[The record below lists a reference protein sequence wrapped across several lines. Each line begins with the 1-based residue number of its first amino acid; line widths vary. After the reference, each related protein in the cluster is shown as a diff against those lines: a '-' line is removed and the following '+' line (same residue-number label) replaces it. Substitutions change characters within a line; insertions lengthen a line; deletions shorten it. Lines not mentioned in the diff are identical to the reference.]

1 MLKHLAFRSQAIFLV
16 ILAVLAFVAPAAAE
30 RLIDPHELEAWADA
44 YYGRA
49 VAEKRTPGIT
59 VSVVQDGEVIF
70 AKGYGYADYVKRT
83 PVDPETSGFIIG
95 SITKTFIATAIAQLV
110 DRGAIASLDDPVN
123 KYLKRIQLPGAR
135 GAQATIRHL
144 LSHRGGFEDRFFGI
158 HQKGEGVEIPLKPA
172 EIKRVI
178 PELVM
183 EPGGY
188 SAYSNWGFTLLGF
201 MIEDVTGE
209 RLDDY
214 LKKNIWNP
222 LGMAHTSML
231 YGKRPENL
239 SMSYQ
244 FEADGTPV
252 PEPLLNADYPPHPGI
267 GPMGGIVS
275 TAADMARYMNAH
287 LFAGEDGGYP
297 LVSKKMF
304 AELHTEKF
312 RNSLYGVGFG
322 LAFMTGKLN
331 GVQSIEHGG
340 GAPGFQSML
349 VMIPEK
355 RLGFF
360 ASTMEGGLVAWA
372 KNDAVAK
379 DGIAKNAFS
388 GFELRQSF
396 VEKFLKPTDHFE
408 SGRKSDLQKLVGTY
422 WGLRRPFTTVEM
434 LGQAFN
440 PATVLSVELTEDGK
454 GLLMSGMGP
463 YTEIGNG
470 VFTSPA
476 GKTVWKDPYAIDMFL
491 PPYISFNLDQDGNAT
506 AMSAGVTDQFWV
518 RVSPIF
524 NPRTMLL
531 SLMIFGALTLTGAL
545 LFVWPQKKRLSN
557 PGNYL
562 GLLAALAVIAIPAAM
577 TLGFGERDD
586 LINQMLVGDK
596 GRFWIMVVA
605 ANAMIVLALLL
616 VFRTVKEWAQP
627 KGEAAAGWASVGRK
641 AHMSVVAVS
650 ALGLLVAFNFFNLL
664 GVHIPG

>member
-1 MLKHLAFRSQAIFLV
+1 MLKHLASKSQAIFLV
-16 ILAVLAFVAPAAAE
+16 ILAVLAFVAPAEAE
-30 RLIDPHELEAWADA
+30 RLIDPQELETWADA

-70 AKGYGYADYVKRT
+70 AKGYGYADYIKRT

-110 DRGAIASLDDPVN
+110 DQGAIASLDDPVN
-123 KYLKRIQLPGAR
+123 KYLKRIQLPGER
-135 GAQATIRHL
+135 GGRATIRHL
-144 LSHRGGFEDRFFGI
+144 LSHRGGFEDRNLGI

-172 EIKRVI
+172 EISRVI
-178 PELVM
+178 PEIAV

-188 SAYSNWGFTLLGF
+188 SAYSNWGFSLLGF
-201 MIEDVTGE
+201 MIEDITGE

-214 LKKNIWNP
+214 LRQNIWEP
-222 LGMAHTSML
+222 LGMAHTGML

-252 PEPLLNADYPPHPGI
+252 PEPLLDADYPPHPGI

-275 TAADMARYMNAH
+275 TASDMARYMNAH
-287 LFAGEDGGYP
+287 ILEGEDGGYP

-304 AELHTEKF
+304 AELHTERF

-322 LAFMTGKLN
+322 LAFMTAKLN

-340 GAPGFQSML
+340 GAPGFQSMM

-355 RLGFF
+355 RIGFF
-360 ASTMEGGLVAWA
+360 ASTMQGGLVPWA
-372 KNDAVAK
+372 NTGATVKDDVAK
-379 DGIAKNAFS
+379 DAFS
-388 GFELRQSF
+388 GYELRQSF
-396 VEKFLKPTDHFE
+396 VEKFLESTDHFE
-408 SGRKSDLQKLVGTY
+408 SGRKSDLKKLVGTY
-422 WGLRRPFTTVEM
+422 WALRRPFTTVEM
-434 LGQAFN
+434 LAEAFH
-440 PATVLSVELTEDGK
+440 PASVLSVKLTNDGK

-470 VFTSPA
+470 VFVSPA
-476 GKTVWKDPYAIDMFL
+476 GTTVWKDRYAIDMFL

-506 AMSAGVTDQFWV
+506 ALSAGVTDQFWV

-524 NPRTMLL
+524 NPRTMLMGL
-531 SLMIFGALTLTGAL
+531 AIFGALTLTGAL
-545 LFVWPQKKRLSN
+545 FFLWPQKKRLSN
-557 PGNYL
+557 RGNYL

-586 LINQMLVGDK
+586 LINQMLVGQN
-596 GRFWIMVVA
+596 GRLWIMVIA
-605 ANAMIVLALLL
+605 ANAMIILAFLL
-616 VFRTVKEWAQP
+616 VFQTAKEWRQP
-627 KGEAAAGWASVGRK
+627 KDGAVPGWASIGRK
-641 AHMSVVAVS
+641 AHLSVVAMS
-650 ALGLLVAFNFFNLL
+650 SLALLVVFNFFNLL